1 MFKKIKIRPSCKSLD
16 GFFITLAI
24 VSVLMLL
31 YSMFYTYR
39 ATDEKNIKEQEIES
53 FFDDCDA
60 IKSASDLFTNE
71 AKLFVIDSDLSHL
84 NKYWEEAEK
93 VKSVENSI
101 NHIKESGKF
110 TTTELIPLESLYE
123 KLIAIRDTEAK
134 SMLLIASAN
143 GIDDRALPVYLKE
156 YELNDNQKRLS
167 KDDKIYEARILL
179 YGDVYKSTKEDIE
192 TDLSLFIDN
201 VDVKY
206 QTEKKRST
214 AMLHA
219 SVTIQSAG
227 LLLVA
232 IISVLMFFVYRI
244 FCINPLLKNANKAD
258 VSGDIELEEKGF
270 SELCIIAERYN
281 ENMKKLYG
289 EKEKISE
296 IKDTEEVSQEKT
308 EEIKEEI
315 HEEIKE
321 ETKEEIDDEIKEES
335 IEEVTENSEETDD
348 EEVTDDNLIREKK
361 KEKV

>member
-1 MFKKIKIRPSCKSLD
+1 MLKKMKIRPSCKSLD

-31 YSMFYTYR
+31 YSTFYTYR

-84 NKYWEEAEK
+84 NTYWEEAEK
-93 VKSVENSI
+93 TKSVENAI
-101 NHIKESGKF
+101 NHIRESGKF
-110 TTTELIPLESLYE
+110 TKAELIPLEALYE
-123 KLIAIRDTEAK
+123 KLIVIRETEAK
-134 SMLLIASAN
+134 SMILIASAN
-143 GIDDRALPVYLKE
+143 GIDDRALPVYLKD
-156 YELNDNQKRLS
+156 YELSDNQKRLS
-167 KDDKIYEARILL
+167 KEDKIYEARILL
-179 YGDVYKSTKEDIE
+179 YGDVYKSAKEEIE

-206 QTEKKRST
+206 QTEKRRST

-232 IISVLMFFVYRI
+232 IISVLLFFVYRI
-244 FCINPLLKNANKAD
+244 FCRNPLLKNANKAD

-270 SELCIIAERYN
+270 SELCIISGRYN

-289 EKEKISE
+289 ENERISE
-296 IKDTEEVSQEKT
+296 TEEVSDEKSEETKEEVSEEKT

-315 HEEIKE
+315 KE
-321 ETKEEIDDEIKEES
+321 ETIEIVEEI
-335 IEEVTENSEETDD
+335 TEDPDDD
-348 EEVTDDNLIREKK
+348 EEVREDNLIREKK

>member
-1 MFKKIKIRPSCKSLD
+1 MLKKIRIRPSCKSLD
-16 GFFITLAI
+16 GFFITLAV

-31 YSMFYTYR
+31 YSTFYTYR

-71 AKLFVIDSDLSHL
+71 AKLFVIDNDLSHL
-84 NKYWEEAEK
+84 NTYWEEAEK
-93 VKSVENSI
+93 TQSVENAM
-101 NHIKESGKF
+101 NHIRESGKF
-110 TTTELIPLESLYE
+110 TNAELIPLEMAYE
-123 KLIAIRDTEAK
+123 KLVSIRDTEAK

-143 GIDDRALPVYLKE
+143 GIDDRALPVYLKD
-156 YELNDNQKRLS
+156 YELSDNQKRLS

-179 YGDVYKSTKEDIE
+179 YGDVYKSAKEEIE
-192 TDLSLFIDN
+192 TDLSLFTEN

-206 QTEKKRST
+206 QTEKRRST
-214 AMLHA
+214 VMLHA

-232 IISVLMFFVYRI
+232 IISVILFFVYRI
-244 FCINPLLKNANKAD
+244 FCRDALIKNANKAD
-258 VSGDIELEEKGF
+258 VSGDIELEERGF

-289 EKEKISE
+289 EKEKIFEAEE
-296 IKDTEEVSQEKT
+296 ITEEVSEEKSEEIKEEIPEEKT
-308 EEIKEEI
+308 EEIKEEQ
-315 HEEIKE
+315 KE
-321 ETKEEIDDEIKEES
+321 EPVEIIEDSDDEVRE
-335 IEEVTENSEETDD
+335 
-348 EEVTDDNLIREKK
+348 DNLIREKK